1 MCEHKVT
8 SELSRLLQEWFRVC
22 SFHFQRIFIKK
33 INISLFFSILKPIIQ
48 FTGYTNAWQ
57 WNPERIKIRF
67 CTYMLYH
74 TEIRNIFS
82 RTSNFS
88 SPLRQL
94 LKSSNEFCYNYR
106 FNYLTIFQYKQINQH
121 TYAPSPK
128 KEEGYFLMA
137 AKS

>member
-1 MCEHKVT
+1 MNTKLHQSCRACCKNDSECVVST
-8 SELSRLLQEWFRVC
+8 SKEYSL
-22 SFHFQRIFIKK
+22 KK